1 MKPPPRDADNIF
13 NNNIDD
19 KFQLINAN
27 VMESNLMKNFWTDFV
42 RRTIKMFRLRMRS
55 VDATRI
61 QRIFVIANI

>member
-1 MKPPPRDADNIF
+1 MKPQPRDADNIF